1 MRARTRAFFGLLVA
15 CGHPAEPPP
24 IKPAAPLPVENLAHT
39 CSEAGVGIEQ
49 ATRGIRSPD
58 SSVGQEMRG
67 RCLDDHWSADAIECF
82 SLMKEGDLGTC
93 AAKLPED
100 ARKAMFAALG
110 GTDETAVAVAKLRLA
125 DMHVGVPECDQ
136 LFATAHDFLTCEA
149 IPLQDRAEAGAQIA
163 DSWNLPAK
171 LPADAQA
178 RIAKVCTESRDAL
191 AQRASAAGCQ

>member
-1 MRARTRAFFGLLVA
+1 MLTLLCGVA
-15 CGHPAEPPP
+15 CGHPAEAPAP

-67 RCLDDHWSADAIECF
+67 RCLDDHWSASAIECF
-82 SLMKEGDLGTC
+82 AKMKEGELGTC
-93 AAKLPED
+93 AKQLPEE

-110 GTDETAVAVAKLRLA
+110 GTDEAAVAIAKIRLA

-149 IPLQDRAEAGAQIA
+149 IPLEDRAQAGAQIA
-163 DSWNLPAK
+163 DSWNLPDK
-171 LPADAQA
+171 LPPDAHA
-178 RIAKVCTESRDAL
+178 RIAKVCSESRAAL
-191 AQRASAAGCQ
+191 VQRAAAAGCQ

>member
-1 MRARTRAFFGLLVA
+1 LVALIAIVA
-15 CGHPAEPPP
+15 CGHPAETPP

-67 RCLDDHWSADAIECF
+67 RCLDDHWSAEAIECF
-82 SLMKEGDLGTC
+82 AMMKEGDLGTC
-93 AAKLPED
+93 AGKLPED

-110 GTDETAVAVAKLRLA
+110 GTDETAVAVAKIRLA

-136 LFATAHDFLTCEA
+136 LFATAHDFLGCEA
-149 IPLQDRAEAGAQIA
+149 IPLEDRAQAGAQIA

-171 LPADAQA
+171 LPADARA

-191 AQRASAAGCQ
+191 VQRAAAAGCQ